1 MEKLTGLKKI
11 RTAVFI
17 SGTGSNL
24 NNIIKFS
31 KTKKSP
37 VSIDLIFSN
46 TSKAKGLK
54 YADQFKIKKKI
65 FDFKNIKITEKK
77 ILILLKKEKIKFIC
91 LAGFMKVLSKEF
103 ISVFDGK
110 IINIHPSLLP
120 KYKGLNTHCRAIK
133 NKDKFAGCTVH
144 FVTEKLDSG
153 KIILQKKI
161 KIIAKDD
168 VLSLTKKVLK
178 QEHKLY
184 PAAIMKIFNQSL
196 KKKSI
201 SILAFST
208 LSEP

>member
-184 PAAIMKIFNQSL
+184 PAAIMKIFN
-196 KKKSI
+196 
-201 SILAFST
+201 
-208 LSEP
+208 